1 LAVFV
6 LDKQKNPLMPCSEK
20 RARLLLS
27 RKKAVVHLMYP
38 FTIRLK
44 ERVGGCL
51 QSVHLK
57 LDPGAKTT
65 GVAVLVELQETFK
78 VAMFAHLEHNGF
90 AISEKLTQRRAFR
103 RRRRNQLWYR
113 QARFDN
119 RTKPKGWLAPSIQ
132 HRVDSTLSWVKKI
145 SNLCPVSDIGFERVK
160 FDIQKMQNPEISG
173 FDYQQG
179 TLFGLELKEYLLYKH
194 NHQCAY
200 CSGISKDPILEVE
213 HVQPRSKGGSNS
225 VKNLVIACRACN
237 EAKGALL
244 LTQWKNKLSRSA
256 LAITR
261 IKGID
266 RVLSG
271 KWRGF
276 RDTAAVNATRN
287 ALLAD
292 ILTFSIEIK
301 NKEQISVYT
310 GTGAMT
316 KLNRKLQGLPKDH
329 AIDAA
334 VVGENPK
341 HLQNWQVPVLSIK
354 STGRGA
360 YKRTRLDKF
369 GFPRGYLMRQKS
381 VQGFQTGD
389 MVKALVLKGK
399 KQGEYLGR
407 IAVRASGSFNIQSKD
422 GLIQGISH
430 KCCTLLQRNNGY
442 GFCLTKIAL
451 TNGEERKAA

>member
-1 LAVFV
+1 
-6 LDKQKNPLMPCSEK
+6 
-20 RARLLLS
+20 
-27 RKKAVVHLMYP
+27 VV
-38 FTIRLK
+38 
-44 ERVGGCL
+44 
-51 QSVHLK
+51 
-57 LDPGAKTT
+57 
-65 GVAVLVELQETFK
+65 
-78 VAMFAHLEHNGF
+78 
-90 AISEKLTQRRAFR
+90 
-103 RRRRNQLWYR
+103 
-113 QARFDN
+113 
-119 RTKPKGWLAPSIQ
+119 
-132 HRVDSTLSWVKKI
+132 STLSWVKKI

-160 FDIQKMQNPEISG
+160 FDVQKMQNPEVSG
-173 FDYQQG
+173 VDYQQG
-179 TLFGLELKEYLLYKH
+179 TLFGYELKEYLLYKH
-194 NHQCAY
+194 NHKCAY
-200 CSGISKDPILEVE
+200 CSGVSKDPILEVE
-213 HVQPRSKGGSNS
+213 HVQPKSKGGSNS
-225 VKNLVIACRACN
+225 ASNLVIACRICN
-237 EAKGALL
+237 ESKGALL

-407 IAVRASGSFNIQSKD
+407 IAVRASGSFNIQSKN
-422 GLIQGISH
+422 GLVQGISH
-430 KCCTLLQRNNGY
+430 KYCTLLQRNSGY
-442 GFCLTKIAL
+442 GFCLTKIAPS
-451 TNGEERKAA
+451 NGEERKAA